1 MSSVLKNSTFFSF
14 RLITSPSQLS
24 YVSVTVKRNFSSKH
38 GIINRLNIPYK
49 STKSWYLDPTKDYI
63 KSTKLLSTY
72 ETYLKYLIYRKYH
85 VSNKLNTERK
95 SLHCVLNYLKCWLTL
110 IFGSFPIIPLS
121 YTISRKQGERNWDET

>member
-1 MSSVLKNSTFFSF
+1 MQNIFAFWVVKQILHMTRITYFLFLNNFRSNKYTSLQFLTLSFKRIWMSSVLRNSTFFSF

-72 ETYLKYLIYRKYH
+72 QK
-85 VSNKLNTERK
+85 
-95 SLHCVLNYLKCWLTL
+95 YLKCL
-110 IFGSFPIIPLS
+110 I
-121 YTISRKQGERNWDET
+121 YTKF